1 VKLALCSF
9 GAKTGYCGLSAVF
22 ATGEELV
29 LVDFDLRGG
38 VREFLGAGL
47 CFFANV

>member
-1 VKLALCSF
+1 M
-9 GAKTGYCGLSAVF
+9 VF

-29 LVDFDLRGG
+29 PADFDLRGG
-38 VREFLGAGL
+38 VREFLEAGL